1 MRNLKNTPTIM
12 GDLNTAFTVRQLTN
26 NNREDLNNT
35 INKIKS
41 IHTLQSAT
49 GNCRMYIL

>member
-12 GDLNTAFTVRQLTN
+12 GDLNTAFTVRQLN